1 MKNSDFPTVI
11 VGLCVRNCEKTIAE
25 NIESIINVDYPR
37 ESFRLIVVDG
47 CSSDNTVKVIRDKL
61 KDADINAVILS
72 DEGRGLSYARQMVV
86 DHCDS
91 KYIVW
96 VDGDNVLPTNF
107 LKSQAKY
114 MEENPKIGFAGVK
127 IVPLGRSIVSRLQ
140 GYQWV
145 IPASDWKKAGY
156 FMGKTGIQGTI
167 CRVEAIKGVGG
178 FDLSIEGAGEDV
190 DLFIR
195 MRLAGW
201 EIGSNNGT
209 RIYHYM
215 RDTWQGL
222 WKESVWWGY
231 GTSYLTSKHKPLFP
245 SLKRRAGF
253 AILDCAKLT
262 FKSFKLTKD
271 LACVFMPLHY
281 GLRRLGFL
289 TGHIYARRHG
299 YKPKILLTPR

>member
-1 MKNSDFPTVI
+1 MKINGFPTVAI
-11 VGLCVRNCEKTIAE
+11 GLCVRNCEKTIAE
-25 NIESIINVDYPR
+25 TIESIINVDYPR

-47 CSSDNTVKVIRDKL
+47 CSTDNTVRVIRDEL
-61 KDADINAVILS
+61 KGADVNVIFLS
-72 DEGRGLSYARQMVV
+72 DGGRGLSYARQMVV
-86 DHCDS
+86 DYCDS

-114 MEENPKIGFAGVK
+114 VEENPKIGFAGVK

-156 FMGKTGIQGTI
+156 LMGKTGIQGTI

-215 RDTWQGL
+215 RDTWKSL

-231 GTSYLTSKHKPLFP
+231 GTSYLTSKHEALFP
-245 SLKRRAGF
+245 GLKRRAGF
-253 AILDCAKLT
+253 AILDCIKLS
-262 FKSFKLTKD
+262 FKSFRLTKD
-271 LACVFMPLHY
+271 LACVIMPIHY
-281 GLRRLGFL
+281 SIRRLGFL
-289 TGHIYARRHG
+289 TGHLYAKR
-299 YKPKILLTPR
+299 YKYFPKPTM